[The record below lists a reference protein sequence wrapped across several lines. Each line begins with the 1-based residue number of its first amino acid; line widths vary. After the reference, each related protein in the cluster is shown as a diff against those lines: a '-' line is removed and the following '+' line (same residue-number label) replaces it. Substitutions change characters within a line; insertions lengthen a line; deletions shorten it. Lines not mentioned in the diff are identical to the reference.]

1 MNTLDSTVYMVAG
14 NIFQSSTIRLTNS
27 LTLVLT
33 NLNGKIRAKIFN
45 LDNSRSKLPESHLM
59 ERIILTRGQIRRI
72 DWILNFSKLL
82 LYYIPIVRISLPWF
96 NFHQYVRNFKF
107 VDLFQRE
114 NSSSRPVFS
123 PRVFLDIIL

>member
-59 ERIILTRGQIRRI
+59 E
-72 DWILNFSKLL
+72 
-82 LYYIPIVRISLPWF
+82 
-96 NFHQYVRNFKF
+96 
-107 VDLFQRE
+107 
-114 NSSSRPVFS
+114 
-123 PRVFLDIIL
+123 